1 MPLYDFV
8 CRACGHAFEALVR
21 PQHPD
26 TACPSCGSA
35 DVERQLST
43 FAFSSAERTRTFADA
58 KRKKAAAVA
67 HRDNAALE
75 RELEEHR
82 REDH

>member
-8 CRACGHAFEALVR
+8 CRACGHTFEALVR
-21 PQHPD
+21 PQSPD
-26 TACPSCGSA
+26 VACPSCGAA
-35 DVERQLST
+35 DAEKQPST
-43 FAFSSAERTRTFADA
+43 FAVSSAERTRGFADA
-58 KRKKAAAVA
+58 ARRKAASVA
-67 HRDNAALE
+67 HRDNTALE